1 MANKKNLLQGNPDTQ
16 FRTGREQVEIAKKG
30 GKASGK
36 ARQRKKE
43 MRERLAILLSMPLK
57 DGKETDIEKIKSFES
72 LEDKNITVEDAILIT
87 MIQKAM
93 KGDLSAVTFLR
104 DTSGQKCAE
113 KVEISQSIDESIVEI
128 EKYMKGE

>member
-1 MANKKNLLQGNPDTQ
+1 MANEKNLLQGNPDTQ

-113 KVEISQSIDESIVEI
+113 KVEISQSIDESIKEI
-128 EKYMKGE
+128 EQYMKGE

>member
-1 MANKKNLLQGNPDTQ
+1 MANEQNLKPFKELTE
-16 FRTGREQVEIAKKG
+16 REQREIRSKG
-30 GKASGK
+30 GKASVK
-36 ARQRKKE
+36 ARKRKKE

-87 MIQKAM
+87 MIQKAL
-93 KGDLSAVTFLR
+93 KGDLSAITFLR

-113 KVEISQSIDESIVEI
+113 KVEISQSIDESIKEI
-128 EKYMKGE
+128 EQYMRGE

>member
-1 MANKKNLLQGNPDTQ
+1 MANEQNLKPFEELTE
-16 FRTGREQVEIAKKG
+16 REQREIRSKG
-30 GKASGK
+30 GKASVK
-36 ARQRKKE
+36 ARKRKKE

-87 MIQKAM
+87 MIQKAL
-93 KGDLSAVTFLR
+93 KGDLSAITFLR

-113 KVEISQSIDESIVEI
+113 KVEISQSIDESIKEI
-128 EKYMKGE
+128 EQYMRGE